1 MGESQKLDRS
11 NVEDILALTPMQSG
25 MLLQYLKNPDTTQ
38 YVELIELE
46 IHGEIDEALFE
57 QSWLHVVEA
66 NEALRVVFRWE
77 EVSQPV
83 QIVLKR
89 HRPAIRFM
97 NYTHVDETKQI
108 QLISEAIQADKAEK
122 FRLDEVPF
130 RITLFKRTE
139 QKHTLLMSFHHI
151 LFDGWSTGIVLKEW
165 LEAYH
170 SLQQGLMPTL
180 LGKPRLQQLVSMLQ
194 HNRPEQESYW
204 RNYFQEL
211 GSKPLATPKHKVN
224 SGGPT
229 EISVYSQ
236 YRDRSFME
244 ELQRYVQAKEVTQA
258 ALLYTAWGILLQYY
272 TNSDDVMFGTTV
284 SGRNASI
291 SNIDRMVGLFIN
303 TLPFRMQAYPD
314 SSLSEL
320 VGQVNRSIH
329 VREEYSGTS
338 LTDIKAYA
346 GLWTE
351 GNPFDSLVVIE
362 NYPLD
367 KALTDLSGTLA
378 IVSHRSEEETEFD
391 LTLRIQMTAE
401 LEMSFVY
408 NMEVYNQEWIERL
421 AHRYLYILE
430 QIISFAG
437 QDGSED
443 GTRLKDLSLLLP
455 EEEQRIYEF
464 NQTAAEYPDQK
475 LVHELFEDCARL
487 HPEQL
492 AVSDGEKSYSY
503 TELNAQANRIAHM
516 LQQSGL
522 QQGQVV
528 GLMVRRST
536 EMVAAIFGV
545 LKAGGAYLPLDS
557 AQPGERIEYMLSN
570 GQVRRVLA
578 VPDLAKHIPGAAEV
592 LLLDNTLLEQGEAGN
607 LVVHLKDSAEPAYVM
622 YTSGSTGTPKGVVV
636 THRNIIRLV
645 CNTNYVQVLPQDRML
660 QAGAIGFDALTFEV
674 FGALL
679 NGASLHIA
687 DKHTLLDPARLD
699 NYLRTQNISTGLL
712 TPALFNQMAQQR
724 PEMFNG
730 MRDLVVGGDVLSPK
744 HIEAVRRACPKLTIW
759 NAYGPTENT
768 VISTCF
774 RIDREYSEQVP
785 IGSPIHNS
793 TAYIVDRHGQLMPMG
808 IPGELVVGGDGVARG
823 YLNQPELTAE
833 RFIPDRFRGN
843 GMMYKTGDLARW
855 HVDGYVEYLGRMDNQ
870 VKIRGHRIETGE
882 VENVLL
888 QHPLIQESAVTTC
901 KRGEQTE
908 LCAYVVA
915 SEQAPAATLRAYLM
929 EKLPD
934 YAIPSHFIYLEQIPL
949 TPNGKLDRKSLPEP
963 ELQLRS
969 NSDAITPTTE
979 MEQLIAEAWKAVLGL
994 ENVSI
999 HDKYFEIGGN
1009 SINLIQL
1016 QSMLQRRLKRD
1027 IPIVALFHYP
1037 TIHELAEYLTE
1048 PADRLASD
1056 PDDMDSQGLDPEQA
1070 AVEGISGQTA
1080 SAGAIRQDIA
1090 IIGMAGRFPGAR
1102 DIGAFWDNLL
1112 QGKESISFFTEDELA
1127 EYGFDRELMKRPEFV
1142 KAKGVLDDMDQF
1154 DPAFFG
1160 YTPDQAAM
1168 MDPQI
1173 RLLHECAWHALED
1186 AGCDPE
1192 RSESTIGLFAGVTNN
1207 FHWLTQLSDRLHG
1220 SLSDMFEVDSLND
1233 SYTVST
1239 RISHKLNLKGPAISL
1254 QTACSTSLVAVHL
1267 ACQSIL
1273 NGDCEMALAG
1283 GASIVLPQKSGYL
1296 YQEGMVKSPDGH
1308 CRTFD
1313 AKARGTIGG
1322 DGVAFVALKSLDTA
1336 IADGDQI
1343 YAVIKGSAINND
1355 GSRKVGFT
1363 APSVQGQADAIA
1375 KALKAARV
1383 PAESIT
1389 YVEAH
1394 GSGTTLGDPIEVEAL
1409 TKAFHTS
1416 KKGFCRIGSVKTN
1429 IGHLDAAAGVAGLI
1443 KTALALRY
1451 KQIPPSLHFETP
1463 NPNIHFADSPFIV
1476 NSKLTKW
1483 ERGAYPLR
1491 AGVSSFGIGGTN
1503 AHVILEEAPVYVAAE
1518 EEREEQLLVLS
1529 AQSPAALDEI
1539 TGNLLAYLQKNQST
1553 SLADIAYTLQYGRR
1567 HFKYRRMLCCES
1579 TAAAIEALTPVNQTT
1594 SFDERKV
1601 LSFVTGDARKSAV
1614 FMFSGQGSQ
1623 YIHMGAGLYEEE
1635 PIFRTE
1641 MDHGFA
1647 LYRQI
1652 TGEDL
1657 KEIVYPSE
1665 NHELAAEHLTQT
1677 KYIQPAIFLLQYSLA
1692 RLLLTW
1698 GIKPEAMIG
1707 YSFGEYTAAC
1717 LAKVMSLEEAMRLII
1732 LRGEL
1737 MQSAP
1742 AGAMLSVPLTEEEL
1756 KPFLS
1761 GSLSLGVVNGESCI
1775 VAGTDD
1781 EVAALEQTLRAH
1793 KLMCMRLPVSTAG
1806 HSSLLQTVI
1815 EPFAEAVRRVNL
1827 QPPAIPYVS
1836 TTTGKWITAEE
1847 ATDPDYWIRHMT
1859 DTVRFAEGIAQLA
1872 QQSDRLFIEVGP
1884 GQDLTVLVRR
1894 HLNTNYGQQ
1903 AVNLIRP
1910 AQREASDVR
1919 VLVNRIGRLWM
1930 YGLPIQW
1937 KAFHR
1942 SFRTIVSLPGYPF
1955 ARQRY
1960 WLDKQVGKKPQ
1971 AGALIGAGG
1980 PREQDKL
1987 DKLPDMA
1994 DWFYLPTWKKSPL
2007 PRPSLSESEPQ
2018 NACANENANSH
2029 RWLVFLNEANTI
2041 DDVNGYYDSDC
2052 SSFGRELADRIAGLA
2067 LQVITVSPGEH
2078 FMKAGAMHYI
2088 LNPQD
2093 EEHYTKLFSD
2103 LQAKGLMPTRLLHTW
2118 GIRERNA
2125 FDDPL
2130 RWLQTT
2136 QELGFYSLLYT
2147 AKAMKQYNSG
2157 ADAHL
2162 WVLSSSMQAVAGE
2175 KVLYPEKATALGP
2188 CRVIPQELPF
2198 MQCSSIDVLLPEEGS
2213 WQRDKLL
2220 DRLLEEFRSM
2230 RFELAT
2236 AYRDNQRWV
2245 LDYEPIRV
2253 AEPTENAPGLRQG
2266 GVYLITGGL
2275 GYIGQ
2280 VLGSY
2285 LARSVQ
2291 AKLVLTSRSSFP
2303 ARESWEEWLNSHGED
2318 DIVSKQIRKLY
2329 QLEQEGAE
2337 VLVLHAEAADLGQMQ
2352 SAIAAAE
2359 AKFGPIHGVIHA
2371 AGMTGDAAFSM
2382 LEETEEMR
2390 CEQHF
2395 SAKLYGL
2402 LVLEQALKGKELDFC
2417 LLTSSLSP
2425 MLGGLGFVAYAAAN
2439 HFMDAFVHD
2448 YNRRSRVPWT
2458 CINWDGW
2465 QLQEEQTIRGQS
2477 GNRASISDLLIVPE
2491 EGVELFRRLLTAGD
2505 VNQLVI
2511 STGNLQERIIKWVK
2525 REAQDSYPNLPES
2538 DEVYYA
2544 RPVLSGEYE
2553 TPATDTERQLC
2564 GIWERM
2570 FRIEPIGVHDDFF
2583 ELGGDSLKAITVVT
2597 AIHKELRV
2605 EISLPDFF
2613 NMPTIRQL
2621 SIYIESAEQSD
2632 YFDIEPAQEQAYY
2645 ELSSAQKRLY
2655 LIQQMGK
2662 EHTGYNEIVAGILE
2676 GSLDVER
2683 LADIFRRLIERHAS
2697 LRTSFEPVDG
2707 KPMQRIHP
2715 TVPFEMEYADF
2726 TTENGSDCEL
2736 EEAERIREAIER
2748 FVRPFDLSRAP
2759 LMRAGVLKLGEQRH
2773 ALMVDMHHIVSDGL
2787 SQDIF
2792 VNDFMALYDGRALPE
2807 LTLQYTDFSEW
2818 QNKVMVTEAMKKQG
2832 DYWLQQLKDAPSLAL
2847 RTDYPRPAM
2856 RSFQGSRIEFAL
2868 DESKV
2873 EALKAL
2879 CLKEDVTLFMALLA
2893 VFNLLLAKLS
2903 VQDDIVIGTPIVGRK
2918 QQALQ
2923 LIIGKFVNMLPIRIR
2938 LNMEMS
2944 FIELL
2949 QAIRATTLE
2958 AFANQEYQFEEMV
2971 QRLGKERELARNPI
2985 FDVVFAMQN
2994 MQNPDMSIP
3003 GLVLHPFSF
3012 VHDAAHFDLSLIAEE
3027 DGKYLSFK
3035 FEYSTSL
3042 FRRETIERFARY
3054 MEDIVT
3060 SVLKNPAIQLKDIA
3074 IEHHLAE
3081 PEPVFLTSAQGEFE
3095 L

>member
-11 NVEDILALTPMQSG
+11 NVEDVLALTPMQSG

-46 IHGEIDEALFE
+46 IIGEIEAALFE

-89 HRPAIRFM
+89 HRPAIRFL
-97 NYTHVDETKQI
+97 NYTHEDETKQA

-139 QKHTLLMSFHHI
+139 RRHTMLMSFHHI

-170 SLQQGLMPTL
+170 SLQQGLVPEL

-194 HNRPEQESYW
+194 QNKPEQESYW
-204 RNYFQEL
+204 RNYLQEL
-211 GSKPLATPKHKVN
+211 GNKPLPMPKHKVN
-224 SGGPT
+224 SGHQT
-229 EISVYSQ
+229 EVSVYNQ
-236 YRDRSFME
+236 FRDSSFMKE
-244 ELQRYVQAKEVTQA
+244 IQRYAQDKEVTQA
-258 ALLYTAWGILLQYY
+258 ALFYTAWGILLQYY

-303 TLPFRMQAYPD
+303 TLPFRMRACPE

-320 VGQVNRSIH
+320 VGQVNRSIY
-329 VREEYSGTS
+329 VREEHSGTS
-338 LTDIKAYA
+338 LADIKAYA
-346 GLWTE
+346 GLRTG

-378 IVSHRSEEETEFD
+378 IASHRSEEETEFD

-408 NMEVYNQEWIERL
+408 NTEAYNKEWIERL
-421 AHRYLYILE
+421 AHCYLYILE
-430 QIISFAG
+430 QIISFAS
-437 QDGSED
+437 QN
-443 GTRLKDLSLLLP
+443 GTDEGARLQDLSLLLP
-455 EEEQRIYEF
+455 EEEQRIRQF
-464 NQTAAEYPDQK
+464 NQTAVEYPDEK
-475 LVHELFEDCARL
+475 LVHELFEDWA
-487 HPEQL
+487 QL
-492 AVSDGEKSYSY
+492 YPDQIAVSDGQKSYSY
-503 TELNAQANRIAHM
+503 SELNEQANRIAHL
-516 LQQSGL
+516 LQQNGF
-522 QQGQVV
+522 QQGQIV
-528 GLMVRRST
+528 GLMVGRST

-545 LKAGGAYLPLDS
+545 LKAGGAYLPLDP
-557 AQPGERIEYMLSN
+557 AQPSERIEYMLSN
-570 GQVRRVLA
+570 GQVVLVLA
-578 VPDLAKHIPGAAEV
+578 LPELAKHIPGEAEV
-592 LLLDNTLLEQGEAGN
+592 HLLDSTLLEQGEAGN
-607 LVVHLKDSAEPAYVM
+607 LDVHLNDSTEPAYVM

-645 CNTNYVQVLPQDRML
+645 CNTNYVQIVPQDRML

-699 NYLRTQNISTGLL
+699 NYLHAQNISTGLL

-730 MRDLVVGGDVLSPK
+730 MRHLVVGGDVLSPK

-793 TAYIVDRHGQLMPMG
+793 TVYIVDRHGQLMPIG

-833 RFIPDRFRGN
+833 RFVWDRFRGK
-843 GMMYKTGDLARW
+843 GMMYKTGDMARW
-855 HVDGYVEYLGRMDNQ
+855 RSDGQVEYLGRIDNQ

-882 VENVLL
+882 IENVLL
-888 QHPLIQESAVTTC
+888 QHPFIQESAVTTW

-915 SEQAPAATLRAYLM
+915 TEQAPAASLRAYLM

-934 YAIPSHFIYLEQIPL
+934 YAIPSYFIYLERIPL

-963 ELQLRS
+963 EQQLR
-969 NSDAITPTTE
+969 NNPDTITPTTE
-979 MEQLIAEAWKAVLGL
+979 MEQLIAQAWKSVLGL

-1016 QSMLQRRLKRD
+1016 QSMLQRLLQRE
-1027 IPIVALFHYP
+1027 IAIVTLFHYP
-1037 TIHELAEYLTE
+1037 TIHELAEHLTE
-1048 PADRLASD
+1048 PVESLAFD
-1056 PDDMDSQGLDPEQA
+1056 AGEMESQGLNSEQA
-1070 AVEGISGQTA
+1070 AVEGINGQTA

-1102 DIGAFWDNLL
+1102 DIDAFWNNLV
-1112 QGKESISFFTEDELA
+1112 QGKESISFFTENELA

-1192 RSESTIGLFAGVTNN
+1192 RSDSTIGLFAGVTNN
-1207 FHWLTQLSDRLHG
+1207 FHWLSQLSDRLHG

-1283 GASIVLPQKSGYL
+1283 GASIVLPHKSGYL

-1313 AKARGTIGG
+1313 AKAKGTIGG
-1322 DGVAFVALKSLDTA
+1322 DGVAFVALKSLDAA
-1336 IADGDQI
+1336 IANGDQI

-1394 GSGTTLGDPIEVEAL
+1394 GSGTTLGDPIEIEAL

-1463 NPNIHFADSPFIV
+1463 NPNINFSDSPFIV
-1476 NSKLTKW
+1476 NSELTKW
-1483 ERGAYPLR
+1483 ERGAHPLR

-1503 AHVILEEAPVYVAAE
+1503 AHVIVEEAPVYEAAE
-1518 EEREEQLLVLS
+1518 GERDAQLLVLS

-1539 TGNLLAYLQKNQST
+1539 TGSLVAYLQKNRSEA
-1553 SLADIAYTLQYGRR
+1553 LADVAYTLQNGRR

-1579 TAAAIEALTPVNQTT
+1579 TAEAIEALTPVNHKTG
-1594 SFDERKV
+1594 FDERKV
-1601 LSFVTGDARKSAV
+1601 LSYVTRDARKSAV

-1635 PIFRTE
+1635 PVFRAE
-1641 MDHGFA
+1641 MDHCFA
-1647 LYRQI
+1647 LYREI

-1657 KEIVYPSE
+1657 KEMIYPSE

-1677 KYIQPAIFLLQYSLA
+1677 RYIQPAIFILQYSLA
-1692 RLLLTW
+1692 RLLLVW

-1707 YSFGEYTAAC
+1707 YSFGEYAAAC
-1717 LAKVMSLEEAMRLII
+1717 LAKVMSLEEAMKLII

-1742 AGAMLSVPLTEEEL
+1742 AGAMLSVPLTEDKL

-1781 EVAALEQTLRAH
+1781 EITALEQTLRTH

-1806 HSSLLQTVI
+1806 HSSLLQAVI
-1815 EPFAEAVRRVNL
+1815 EPFAAAVRKVKL
-1827 QPPAIPYVS
+1827 QPPMIPYVS
-1836 TTTGKWITAEE
+1836 TTTGGWITAEE

-1859 DTVRFAEGIAQLA
+1859 DTVRFAEGIARLA
-1872 QQSDRLFIEVGP
+1872 QQTDRLFIEIGP

-1894 HLNTNYGQQ
+1894 HLNTNRGQQ

-1910 AQREASDVR
+1910 AQREASDVGL
-1919 VLVNRIGRLWM
+1919 LVNRIGRLWM
-1930 YGLPIQW
+1930 YGLPVQW

-1942 SFRTIVSLPGYPF
+1942 SFRTIVALPGYSF

-1960 WLDKQVGKKPQ
+1960 WLDEQAGMKPQ
-1971 AGALIGAGG
+1971 AVALIGTGG
-1980 PREQDKL
+1980 RQEHEKL
-1987 DKLPDMA
+1987 GKLPDMA
-1994 DWFYLPTWKKSPL
+1994 DWFYSPTWRKLPI
-2007 PRPSLSESEPQ
+2007 PRPTLSEGERQS
-2018 NACANENANSH
+2018 ASANSH
-2029 RWLVFLNEANTI
+2029 CWLVFLNEANTI
-2041 DDVNGYYDSDC
+2041 DDVNQCCDSGA
-2052 SSFGRELADRIAGLA
+2052 SSFGRELTDRIAGLA
-2067 LQVITVSPGEH
+2067 SQVITVSPGEH
-2078 FMKAGAMHYI
+2078 FMEAGAANYI
-2088 LNPQD
+2088 LNPQV
-2093 EEHYTKLFSD
+2093 EEHYKKLFAD
-2103 LQAKGLMPTRLLHTW
+2103 LQVKGLMPTRLLHTW

-2125 FDDPL
+2125 FDDHSIWL
-2130 RWLQTT
+2130 RTT

-2147 AKAMKQYNSG
+2147 AKAMKQYSDG
-2157 ADAHL
+2157 ADVHL

-2175 KVLYPEKATALGP
+2175 EALYPEKATVLGP

-2198 MQCSSIDVLLPEEGS
+2198 MQCSSIDVLLPKEGS

-2220 DRLLEEFRSM
+2220 DRLLEELRSM

-2253 AEPTENAPGLRQG
+2253 AEPTENTPGLRQG

-2285 LARSVQ
+2285 LAKSVQ

-2303 ARESWEEWLNSHGED
+2303 ARESWEEWLNTHEED
-2318 DIVSKQIRKLY
+2318 DSVSKQIRRLY

-2337 VLVLHAEAADLGQMQ
+2337 VLVLRAEAADLSQMQ

-2359 AKFGPIHGVIHA
+2359 AEFGSIHGVIHA

-2382 LEETEEMR
+2382 LEETDEML

-2402 LVLEQALKGKELDFC
+2402 LVLEQVLTDKELDFC

-2425 MLGGLGFVAYAAAN
+2425 MLGGLGFVAYSAAN
-2439 HFMDAFVHD
+2439 HFMDAYVHD

-2465 QLQEEQTIRGQS
+2465 QLQEEQTIRGQA
-2477 GNRASISDLLIVPE
+2477 GNRASISELLIVPE
-2491 EGVELFRRLLTAGD
+2491 EGVELFRRLFTVGE

-2511 STGNLQERIIKWVK
+2511 STGDLQNRIKKWVK
-2525 REAQDSYPNLPES
+2525 REAQDSYSTLPAG
-2538 DEVYYA
+2538 DEIYYA
-2544 RPVLSGEYE
+2544 RPALSGEYE

-2564 GIWERM
+2564 GIWERL
-2570 FRIEPIGVHDDFF
+2570 FRIESIGVHDDFF

-2613 NMPTIRQL
+2613 NMSTIRQL
-2621 SIYIESAEQSD
+2621 SNYIESAEQSD

-2676 GSLDVER
+2676 GSLDPER
-2683 LADIFRRLIERHAS
+2683 LAAVFRRLIERHES
-2697 LRTSFEPVDG
+2697 LRTSFEPVNG

-2715 TVPFEMEYADF
+2715 TVPFEMESADF
-2726 TTENGSDCEL
+2726 TTENYPDCEL
-2736 EEAERIREAIER
+2736 EEGERIREAIER
-2748 FVRPFDLSRAP
+2748 FVRPFDLGRAP
-2759 LMRAGVLKLGEQRH
+2759 LMRAGLLKLGDKRH
-2773 ALMVDMHHIVSDGL
+2773 MLMVDMHHIVSDGL

-2792 VNDFMALYDGRALPE
+2792 VNDFMALYGGRALPE
-2807 LTLQYTDFSEW
+2807 LTLQYKDFSEW

-2832 DYWLQQLKDAPSLAL
+2832 DYWLQQLADAPTLSL

-2856 RSFQGSRIEFAL
+2856 RSFRGSRIEFAL
-2868 DESKV
+2868 DESRV
-2873 EALKAL
+2873 EALKSL

-2903 VQDDIVIGTPIVGRK
+2903 VQDDIIIGTPIAGRK

-2938 LNMEMS
+2938 LNVEMS

-2949 QAIRATTLE
+2949 QAVRATTLE

-2971 QRLGKERELARNPI
+2971 QGLGKERELARNPI

-3003 GLVLHPFSF
+3003 GLALHPFSY

-3027 DGKYLSFK
+3027 DGEYLSFK
-3035 FEYSTSL
+3035 LEYSTSL
-3042 FRRETIERFARY
+3042 FRRETIERFAKY

-3060 SVLKNPAIQLKDIA
+3060 SVLKNPSIQLKDIA

-3081 PEPVFLTSAQGEFE
+3081 PEPVFLASAQGEFE